1 MGSGGAS
8 FVTDPLGFLSCHPD
22 NECPHSLRGSDPA
35 MPGRPVAQSISYLF
49 ANSADTTACMLM
61 SRSMGQDNR
70 AKVALSAVARLKI
83 V

>member
-1 MGSGGAS
+1 
-8 FVTDPLGFLSCHPD
+8 
-22 NECPHSLRGSDPA
+22 

-61 SRSMGQDNR
+61 SRSMGQDSR